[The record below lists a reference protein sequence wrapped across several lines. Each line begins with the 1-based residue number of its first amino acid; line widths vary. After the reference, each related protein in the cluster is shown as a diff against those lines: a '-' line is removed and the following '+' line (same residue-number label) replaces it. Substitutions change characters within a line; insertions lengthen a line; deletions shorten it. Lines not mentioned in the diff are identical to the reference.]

1 VAAVG
6 DEVVI
11 EHPTDVLP
19 APEVAAVVSGPA
31 IYLVALSLFRLR
43 MAGSISPSRLVGAL
57 ACVAIGALG
66 AVAPGLV
73 VAGSVVAVLSAVIA
87 YEHAGEGRRRAADDP
102 SSL

>member
-1 VAAVG
+1 LE
-6 DEVVI
+6 DELVI

-19 APEVAAVVSGPA
+19 GPEVAAVVAGPA

-43 MAGSISPSRLVGAL
+43 MVGSISPSRLVGAP

-73 VAGSVVAVLSAVIA
+73 PAGSVVAVPAAVIA
-87 YEHAGEGRRRAADDP
+87 YEHAKEGRCRVAADP